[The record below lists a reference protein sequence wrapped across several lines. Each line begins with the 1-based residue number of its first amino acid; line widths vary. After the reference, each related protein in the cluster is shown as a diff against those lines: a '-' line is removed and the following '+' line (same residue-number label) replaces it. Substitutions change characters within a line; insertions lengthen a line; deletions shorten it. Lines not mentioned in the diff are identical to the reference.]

1 VVGVS
6 HKVPVYGVLMAG
18 GFSALGNSVAGVT
31 LPWFVLEITQSVIW
45 TSAAAAAGM
54 IPLIIGALYGGA
66 LIEKIGSRRVALIGD
81 LIGATCV
88 GSIALFHSIGYLSL
102 AILFALIALGAL
114 LDGPSTT
121 AQESRYPE
129 LARLAKLKLERVTA
143 LDELIDNGA
152 MIGGPI
158 LAGVAIA
165 AAGSTAALA
174 VTAGCSIVGALINFF
189 VLPRDRS
196 FKRRAAATSTND
208 VWTGAKFL
216 FGNPALRTLLILGMG
231 VMAIFGALDSVVL
244 PVIIKQGGRNVVEL
258 SWFLAA
264 AGGGAIATALGFAAF
279 GQALNKRLLIVA
291 CLACEGIAMLVLAAY
306 PSGIMLL
313 VSGALAGLG
322 AGPLGPLINTVLLK
336 SAPANIRSR
345 VLGASTAV
353 ALVATPLAV
362 MLAGA
367 LLELVG
373 TNALLVSG
381 SSFFA
386 LLTLIAAIIPSLRKL
401 N

>member
-1 VVGVS
+1 VTAVS
-6 HKVPVYGVLMAG
+6 RKVPVYGVLIAG
-18 GFSALGNSVAGVT
+18 GFSALGNAVAGVA
-31 LPWFVLEITQSVIW
+31 LPWFVLDLTQSAIW
-45 TSAAAAAGM
+45 TSVAAAAGM

-66 LIEKIGSRRVALIGD
+66 FIEKIGSRRIALVGDLLSAICVAAIALLHSFGSLPLWLLLALI
-81 LIGATCV
+81 
-88 GSIALFHSIGYLSL
+88 SF
-102 AILFALIALGAL
+102 GAL

-129 LARLAKLKLERVTA
+129 LARLGKLKLERVTA

-158 LAGVAIA
+158 LAGAAIA

-174 VTAGCSIVGALINFF
+174 VTAACSLVGAIINYF

-196 FKRRAAATSTND
+196 IGSKPATSGTND
-208 VWTGAKFL
+208 IGSGLKFL
-216 FGNPALRTLLILGMG
+216 FGNPPLRALLILGMG
-231 VMAIFGALDSVVL
+231 VVAVFGALDSVIL
-244 PVIIKQGGRNVVEL
+244 PVIIKQCGRNVVEL
-258 SWFLAA
+258 GWFLAA
-264 AGGGAIATALGFAAF
+264 AGGGAIVTALGFAGF
-279 GQALNKRLLIVA
+279 GHAINKRLLIVA
-291 CLACEGIAMLVLAAY
+291 CLGCEAIAMLVLAAY
-306 PSGIMLL
+306 PGGLMLL

-362 MLAGA
+362 LVTGA
-367 LLELVG
+367 LLEIVG
-373 TNALLVSG
+373 THTLLISG
-381 SSFFA
+381 ASFFVG
-386 LLTLIAAIIPSLRKL
+386 LTLFAAIMPSLRKL
-401 N
+401 K